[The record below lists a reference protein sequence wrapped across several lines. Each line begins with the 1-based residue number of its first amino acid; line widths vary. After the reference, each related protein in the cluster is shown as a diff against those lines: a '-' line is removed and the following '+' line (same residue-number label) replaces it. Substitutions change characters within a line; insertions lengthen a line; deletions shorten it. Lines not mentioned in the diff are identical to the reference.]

1 MKYTTL
7 LFDVDDTI
15 LDFKAAEL
23 QGLAKLFE
31 HYGYHLNDSLLKRYQ
46 IVNQGL
52 WKAFEENKCTREE
65 VLNTRFGLFFEQLGK
80 KVDSVAVEK
89 EYRQYLNH
97 GSQRLGN
104 SLDIVA
110 DLADKADLYVVTNGV
125 AKTQYQRLEAA
136 KLLPYFKDI
145 FVSET
150 IGYQKPRIE
159 FFQHVFNKIAPVDL
173 EKTVIIGDSLSS
185 DIKGGQNAGIDTIW
199 LNVNQQET
207 PTIKPTYTI
216 QNLDDL
222 YQIL

>member
-23 QGLAKLFE
+23 QGLSKLFE

-89 EYRQYLNH
+89 EYRQYLNQ

-199 LNVNQQET
+199 LNANQQET

>member
-1 MKYTTL
+1 MRYNTL

-23 QGLAKLFE
+23 QGLSKLFGNQ
-31 HYGYHLNDSLLKRYQ
+31 GYELTDELLSSYQ
-46 IVNQGL
+46 ILNQQL
-52 WKAFEENKCTREE
+52 WKDYEENKRTREE

-80 KVDSVAVEK
+80 KVDSVAMEQ
-89 EYRQYLNH
+89 EYRHYLNQ
-97 GSQRLGN
+97 GAQRLGN
-104 SLDIVA
+104 SLEIIA
-110 DLADKADLYVVTNGV
+110 DLSNKANLYVVTNGV

-136 KLLPYFKDI
+136 KLLPYFKEI

-199 LNVNQQET
+199 LNANQQET

>member
-23 QGLAKLFE
+23 QGLSKLFE

-89 EYRQYLNH
+89 EYRQYLNQ
-97 GSQRLGN
+97 GSQRLEN

-199 LNVNQQET
+199 LNANQQET

>member
-23 QGLAKLFE
+23 QGLSKLFE

-52 WKAFEENKCTREE
+52 WKAFEENECTREE

-89 EYRQYLNH
+89 EYRQYLNQ

-110 DLADKADLYVVTNGV
+110 DLADKADLYVVTYGV

-199 LNVNQQET
+199 LNANQQET

>member
-23 QGLAKLFE
+23 QGLSKLFE

-89 EYRQYLNH
+89 EYRQYLNQ

-104 SLDIVA
+104 SLDIIA

-199 LNVNQQET
+199 LNANQQET

>member
-23 QGLAKLFE
+23 QGLSKLFE

-89 EYRQYLNH
+89 EYRQYLNQ

-104 SLDIVA
+104 SLDIIA

-173 EKTVIIGDSLSS
+173 AKTVIIGDSLSS

-199 LNVNQQET
+199 LNANQQET

>member
-89 EYRQYLNH
+89 EYRQYLNQ
-97 GSQRLGN
+97 GTQRLGN

>member
-1 MKYTTL
+1 EL
-7 LFDVDDTI
+7 L
-15 LDFKAAEL
+15 
-23 QGLAKLFE
+23 
-31 HYGYHLNDSLLKRYQ
+31 SSYQ
-46 IVNQGL
+46 ILNQQL
-52 WKAFEENKCTREE
+52 WKDYEENKRTREE

-89 EYRQYLNH
+89 EYRQYLNQ

-104 SLDIVA
+104 SLAIVS
-110 DLADKADLYVVTNGV
+110 DLAKKADLYVVTNGV

-136 KLLPYFKDI
+136 KLLPYFKEI

-159 FFQHVFNKIAPVDL
+159 FFQHVFHKIAPVDL

-185 DIKGGQNAGIDTIW
+185 DIQGGKNAGIDTIW
-199 LNVNQQET
+199 LNANQQKANIQ
-207 PTIKPTYTI
+207 PTHTI
-216 QNLDDL
+216 QTLDEI